1 MANIIGSQGNIQ
13 KIRTGY
19 RKVLA
24 LGEGV
29 ASDEFRMTFEGYS
42 DISYLVQSTQ
52 LPALAREPI
61 ESFGPNGVQFVQQGR
76 YKNAQEVPISFK
88 EVITGKIYEFL
99 RAQLRGKKY
108 YTVKLALVGNPSP
121 PQTTILLLCLK
132 IAGSSLKASISL
144 LKTLPSFAPPV
155 RSTRTG
161 YPTAIRIST
170 PPFQSGSHN
179 DSSTAS

>member
-99 RAQLRGKKY
+99 RA
-108 YTVKLALVGNPSP
+108 LAHR
-121 PQTTILLLCLK
+121 IELLLEIAAQGKEILYRQTGPRRGILPHLK
-132 IAGSSLKASISL
+132 QQYFSC
-144 LKTLPSFAPPV
+144 V
-155 RSTRTG
+155 
-161 YPTAIRIST
+161 
-170 PPFQSGSHN
+170 
-179 DSSTAS
+179 

>member
-29 ASDEFRMTFEGYS
+29 ASDEFRMTFEGY
-42 DISYLVQSTQ
+42 
-52 LPALAREPI
+52 LAREPI

-108 YTVKLALVGNPSP
+108 YTVKLALVGESFPTSNNNTSLVFEDCWIELEGVDLSVEDATLVRPSG
-121 PQTTILLLCLK
+121 TIH
-132 IAGSSLKASISL
+132 ANWISYCD
-144 LKTLPSFAPPV
+144 TDQ
-155 RSTRTG
+155 
-161 YPTAIRIST
+161 YPTLSI
-170 PPFQSGSHN
+170 G
-179 DSSTAS
+179 

>member
-88 EVITGKIYEFL
+88 EVITGK
-99 RAQLRGKKY
+99 
-108 YTVKLALVGNPSP
+108 LALVGESFPTSNNNTSLVFEDCWIELEGVDLSVEDATLVRPSG
-121 PQTTILLLCLK
+121 TIH
-132 IAGSSLKASISL
+132 ANWISYCD
-144 LKTLPSFAPPV
+144 TDQ
-155 RSTRTG
+155 
-161 YPTAIRIST
+161 YPTLSI
-170 PPFQSGSHN
+170 G
-179 DSSTAS
+179 

>member
-29 ASDEFRMTFEGYS
+29 ASEEFRMTFEGYS

-108 YTVKLALVGNPSP
+108 YTVKLALVGESFPTSNNNTSLVFEDCWIELEGVDLSVEDATLVRPSG
-121 PQTTILLLCLK
+121 TIH
-132 IAGSSLKASISL
+132 ANWISYCD
-144 LKTLPSFAPPV
+144 TDQ
-155 RSTRTG
+155 
-161 YPTAIRIST
+161 YPTLSI
-170 PPFQSGSHN
+170 G
-179 DSSTAS
+179 